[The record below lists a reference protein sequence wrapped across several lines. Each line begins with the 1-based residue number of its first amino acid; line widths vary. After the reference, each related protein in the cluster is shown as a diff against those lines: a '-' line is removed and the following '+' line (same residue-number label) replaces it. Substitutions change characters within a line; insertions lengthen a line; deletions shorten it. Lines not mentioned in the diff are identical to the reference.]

1 MKKYLIL
8 VGSPPACGKTHI
20 SMELA
25 KLLNNPV
32 YLDKD
37 SIIPLSKMVF
47 KAGNEPYN
55 RDSKFFKEYL
65 RDAEYEAILQVA
77 FESLLFNEH
86 VILNAPFSKELRNK
100 QYITAL
106 KEKLK
111 TYNAE
116 LVLVWVDCDPEVSH
130 KRMIARNSDRDTWK
144 LANWNEYVK
153 TQNFSIP
160 EIEELYVVN
169 NSTSESFKLG
179 IEKILKS
186 L

>member
-1 MKKYLIL
+1 MTKYLIL
-8 VGSPPACGKTHI
+8 VGSPPGCGKTYI

-25 KLLNNPV
+25 KRLNNPV

-55 RDSKFFKEYL
+55 RDSKFFEKYL
-65 RDAEYEAILQVA
+65 RDAEYEAILQIT

-86 VILNAPFSKELRNK
+86 IILNAPFSKELRDK
-100 QYITAL
+100 KYIDNL

-116 LVLVWVDCDPEVSH
+116 LVPVWIDCDPEVSH
-130 KRMIARNSDRDTWK
+130 KRMLKRNSDRDTWK
-144 LANWNEYVK
+144 LANWDEYIK
-153 TQNFSIP
+153 SQNFSLP
-160 EIEELYVVN
+160 KIECLHVVN
-169 NSTSESFKLG
+169 NSTSESSKQD
-179 IEKILKS
+179 IEKILKV

>member
-8 VGSPPACGKTHI
+8 VGSPPACGKTYI

-25 KLLNNPV
+25 KRLNNPV

-47 KAGNEPYN
+47 KAGNQPYN

-65 RDAEYEAILQVA
+65 RDAEYEAILQVT

-86 VILNAPFSKELRNK
+86 VILNAPFSKELRDK
-100 QYITAL
+100 QYIKAL

-116 LVLVWVDCDPEVSH
+116 LVPVWVDCDPEVAH
-130 KRMIARNSDRDTWK
+130 KRMIERNSDRDTWK
-144 LANWNEYVK
+144 LANWNQYVK
-153 TQNFSIP
+153 TQDFSLP
-160 EIEELYVVN
+160 DIEGLHIVN
-169 NSTSESFKLG
+169 NSTPESFETD
-179 IEKILKS
+179 IEKILTA

>member
-1 MKKYLIL
+1 MKKYFIL
-8 VGSPPACGKTHI
+8 VGSPPGCGKTYI

-25 KLLNNPV
+25 KLINNPV

-55 RDSKFFKEYL
+55 RDSKFFQEYL

-77 FESLLFNEH
+77 FESLLFNQH

-100 QYITAL
+100 QYISDL

-111 TYNAE
+111 AYDAE
-116 LVLVWVDCDPEVSH
+116 LVLVWVDCDPEISH
-130 KRMIARNSDRDTWK
+130 KRMIERNSDRDTWK

-153 TQNFSIP
+153 TKDFSLP
-160 EIEELYVVN
+160 NLEGLHVVN
-169 NSTSESFKLG
+169 NFTSESFKPDL
-179 IEKILKS
+179 EEILK
-186 L
+186 LL